1 MSTVSYDEQAPAQHA
16 FTGRRWLFPSAVI
29 HELDPAA
36 GPAGRRPRRT
46 ARDWAVDASC
56 FLLALLVGFLAL
68 LSLGHERGLSPVV
81 AALDPPIGMLACAG
95 IWLRRRWP
103 LGLAVAMVP
112 VGLVSN
118 TAGGAGM
125 VALFT
130 LAVHRP
136 FKDVAWIGGVNLALI
151 PLFYWMRPD
160 PDLPYV
166 PTVVLTALLTVS
178 VTGWGLLV
186 RAKRQLM
193 LSLRDRAR
201 RAETEAR
208 LRAEQ
213 AQRLAREAI
222 AREMHD
228 VLAHRLTLL
237 SVHAGAL
244 EFRPDAP
251 REEVARA
258 AGVIRESAH
267 EALQD
272 LREIIGV
279 LRADEPDEAGRP
291 QPTLVGLGAL
301 VDESREAGMDVTLDH
316 RVADPAAVPASV
328 GRTAYRI
335 AQEALTNARKHAPGT
350 EVTVHVT
357 GSPGD
362 GLTITVRNPRPE
374 TPARPVPGSG
384 QGLIGLTERAT
395 LTGGRLEH
403 GATGGGGF
411 EVRAWLPWGGG
422 GGGGGGGGEGG
433 GEGAANSP
441 LGGDLPYR
449 TA

>member
-1 MSTVSYDEQAPAQHA
+1 MSNDERTRTPGG
-16 FTGRRWLFPSAVI
+16 FTGRRWLFPSALI
-29 HELDPAA
+29 HELDPDA
-36 GPAGRRPRRT
+36 GASGRRPRRT
-46 ARDWAVDASC
+46 ARDWVVDFSC
-56 FLLALLVGFLAL
+56 FLLAVLVGLAAARSL
-68 LSLGHERGLSPVV
+68 PQEAGLPRSLAILDQVLGALSC
-81 AALDPPIGMLACAG
+81 AAV
-95 IWLRRRWP
+95 WLRRRWP
-103 LGLAVAMVP
+103 VGLAVAMVP
-112 VGLVSN
+112 VGLLSN
-118 TAGGAGM
+118 CSGGADM
-125 VALFT
+125 VVLFT

-136 FKDVAWIGGVNLALI
+136 FRYVAWIGGVGLALV
-151 PLFYWMRPD
+151 PLLYWVRPD
-160 PDLPYV
+160 PDLPYAG
-166 PTVVLTALLTVS
+166 VVVFTALLTVS
-178 VTGWGLLV
+178 ITGWGMFV
-186 RAKRQLM
+186 RSKRMLM
-193 LSLRDRAR
+193 LSLRDRAH

-251 REEVARA
+251 REEIARA

-279 LRADEPDEAGRP
+279 LRAGDAEEPSGGRP
-291 QPTLVGLGAL
+291 QPTLAAL
-301 VDESREAGMDVTLDH
+301 DTLVAECREAGMNVTLDH

-350 EVTVHVT
+350 EVAVRLT
-357 GSPGD
+357 GAPGD
-362 GLTITVRNPRPE
+362 GLTITVANPAP
-374 TPARPVPGSG
+374 PAEVPPVPGSG

-395 LTGGRLEH
+395 LAGGHLRH
-403 GATGGGGF
+403 GTRPDGGF
-411 EVRAWLPWGGG
+411 EVRGWLPWPRG
-422 GGGGGGGGEGG
+422 
-433 GEGAANSP
+433 
-441 LGGDLPYR
+441 
-449 TA
+449 

>member
-1 MSTVSYDEQAPAQHA
+1 MSKDEPARAPQEFA
-16 FTGRRWLFPSAVI
+16 GRRWLFPSALM
-29 HELDPAA
+29 HELEPDA
-36 GPAGRRPRRT
+36 GASGRRPRRT
-46 ARDWAVDASC
+46 ARDWVVDFSC
-56 FLLALLVGFLAL
+56 FLLAVVLGLAAAQ
-68 LSLGHERGLSPVV
+68 SLPQEPGLPYSLAV
-81 AALDPPIGMLACAG
+81 LDQVLGALACGAL
-95 IWLRRRWP
+95 WLRRRWP
-103 LGLAVAMVP
+103 VGLAVAMIP
-112 VGLVSN
+112 VGFLSN

-125 VALFT
+125 VVIFT

-136 FKDVAWIGGVNLALI
+136 FRHVAWIGGVELALL
-151 PLFYWMRPD
+151 PLFYWLRPD
-160 PDLPYV
+160 PELPYAGV
-166 PTVVLTALLTVS
+166 VAFTVLLTVS
-178 VTGWGLLV
+178 LIGWGKFV
-186 RAKRQLM
+186 RSKRQLM

-251 REEVARA
+251 RDEIARA

-279 LRADEPDEAGRP
+279 LRAGESDDAAGSRP
-291 QPTLVGLGAL
+291 QPTLAALDAL
-301 VDESREAGMDVTLDH
+301 VGECREAGMKVTLDQ
-316 RVADPAAVPASV
+316 RVTDPAAVPASV

-350 EVTVHVT
+350 DVTVRVT
-357 GSPGD
+357 GAPGS
-362 GLTITVRNPRPE
+362 GLTITVRNPAPE
-374 TPARPVPGSG
+374 SDAAPVPGSG

-395 LTGGRLEH
+395 LTGGSLEH
-403 GATGGGGF
+403 GATADGGF
-411 EVRAWLPWGGG
+411 EVRGWLPWGG
-422 GGGGGGGGEGG
+422 
-433 GEGAANSP
+433 
-441 LGGDLPYR
+441 D
-449 TA
+449 

>member
-1 MSTVSYDEQAPAQHA
+1 M
-16 FTGRRWLFPSAVI
+16 
-29 HELDPAA
+29 HELDPDAGAA
-36 GPAGRRPRRT
+36 DRRPRRT
-46 ARDWAVDASC
+46 ARDWVVDFSC
-56 FLLALLVGFLAL
+56 FLLAVVLGLAAAQS
-68 LSLGHERGLSPVV
+68 LSEEAGLPDSLAVLDQVLG
-81 AALDPPIGMLACAG
+81 ALACGAL
-95 IWLRRRWP
+95 WLRRRWP
-103 LGLAVAMVP
+103 VPLAVAMIP
-112 VGLVSN
+112 VGFLSN

-125 VALFT
+125 VVIFA

-136 FKDVAWIGGVNLALI
+136 FRYVALVGGIDLALL
-151 PLFYWMRPD
+151 PLFYWLRPD
-160 PDLPYV
+160 PELPYAGV
-166 PTVVLTALLTVS
+166 LAFTVLLTLS
-178 VTGWGLLV
+178 LIGWGMFV
-186 RAKRQLM
+186 RSKRQLM

-251 REEVARA
+251 RDEIARA

-279 LRADEPDEAGRP
+279 LRAGESDDAAGSRP
-291 QPTLVGLGAL
+291 QPTLAAL
-301 VDESREAGMDVTLDH
+301 DTLVAECREAGMKVTLDQ
-316 RVADPAAVPASV
+316 RVTDPAALPASV

-350 EVTVHVT
+350 DVTVQVT
-357 GSPGD
+357 GTPGS
-362 GLTITVRNPRPE
+362 GLTITVRNPAPE
-374 TPARPVPGSG
+374 SDVPPVPGSG

-395 LTGGRLEH
+395 LTGGNLEH
-403 GATGGGGF
+403 GATADGGF
-411 EVRAWLPWGGG
+411 EVRGWLPWGG
-422 GGGGGGGGEGG
+422 
-433 GEGAANSP
+433 
-441 LGGDLPYR
+441 D
-449 TA
+449 

>member
-1 MSTVSYDEQAPAQHA
+1 MPQFFA
-16 FTGRRWLFPSAVI
+16 GRRWLLPSAVLN
-29 HELDPAA
+29 ELDPDADR
-36 GPAGRRPRRT
+36 AGRRPRRT
-46 ARDWAVDASC
+46 ARDWLVDFSC
-56 FLLALLVGFLAL
+56 FAVAVVIGLVGAE
-68 LSLGHERGLSPVV
+68 SV
-81 AALDPPIGMLACAG
+81 ADNPHVSDSFAHVDQLIGAVACGAV
-95 IWLRRRWP
+95 WLRRRWP
-103 LGLAVAMVP
+103 LGLAVATVP
-112 VGLVSN
+112 VGVLSD
-118 TAGGAGM
+118 TAGGACLI
-125 VALFT
+125 ALFT

-136 FKDVAWIGGVNLALI
+136 FRYVAWVGGINLALI
-151 PLFYWMRPD
+151 PLYFWLRPD
-160 PDLPYV
+160 ADVPYLAA
-166 PTVVLTALLTVS
+166 VVIVVLLTV
-178 VTGWGLLV
+178 VVIACGMVV
-186 RAKRQLM
+186 RSKRQLM

-251 REEVARA
+251 QEEVARA

-279 LRADEPDEAGRP
+279 LRAGDQDDTGRP
-291 QPTLVGLGAL
+291 QPTLAALDAL
-301 VDESREAGMDVTLDH
+301 VAESREAGMKVTLDL
-316 RVADPAAVPASV
+316 RVTDPATVPASV

-350 EVTVHVT
+350 EVTVSAE
-357 GSPGD
+357 GAPGE
-362 GLTITVRNPRPE
+362 GLTVSVRNPA
-374 TPARPVPGSG
+374 PATEVTPVPGSG

-403 GATGGGGF
+403 GPEADGGF
-411 EVRAWLPWGGG
+411 GVRAWLPWG
-422 GGGGGGGGEGG
+422 
-433 GEGAANSP
+433 
-441 LGGDLPYR
+441 
-449 TA
+449 

>member
-1 MSTVSYDEQAPAQHA
+1 MSTVRGDGTTQVPSVCA
-16 FTGRRWLFPSAVI
+16 GRRWLLPSAVADK
-29 HELDPAA
+29 LDPD
-36 GPAGRRPRRT
+36 AGRSGRSRRT
-46 ARDWAVDASC
+46 ARDWVVDLSC
-56 FLLALLVGFLAL
+56 FLLALAVGLAAGDALSHDPHTPHALAVVDQL
-68 LSLGHERGLSPVV
+68 LGV
-81 AALDPPIGMLACAG
+81 LACAAV
-95 IWLRRRWP
+95 WLRRRWP
-103 LGLAVAMVP
+103 LGLAVAMIP
-112 VGLVSN
+112 VGLLSS
-118 TAGGAGM
+118 TSGGAGA

-136 FKDVAWIGGVNLALI
+136 FRYVAWVGGATLALV
-151 PLFYWMRPD
+151 PVLYWLRPD
-160 PDLPYV
+160 PELSYPGIV
-166 PTVVLTALLTVS
+166 VFAAVLTLS
-178 VTGWGLLV
+178 IIGWGMFV
-186 RAKRQLM
+186 RSKRQLM

-251 REEVARA
+251 REEIARA

-279 LRADEPDEAGRP
+279 LRAGEPDDVGRP
-291 QPTLVGLGAL
+291 QPTLAALDAL
-301 VDESREAGMDVTLDH
+301 VAESREAGMKVTLAH
-316 RVADPAAVPASV
+316 RVTDPAAVPASV

-335 AQEALTNARKHAPGT
+335 VQEGLTNARKHAPGT
-350 EVTVHVT
+350 EVTVT
-357 GSPGD
+357 LAGAPGE
-362 GLTITVRNPRPE
+362 GLVVSVRNPAPE
-374 TPARPVPGSG
+374 GEVPHVPGSG

-395 LTGGRLEH
+395 LAGGSLEH
-403 GATGGGGF
+403 GPTGDGGF
-411 EVRAWLPWGGG
+411 EVRGWLP
-422 GGGGGGGGEGG
+422 
-433 GEGAANSP
+433 
-441 LGGDLPYR
+441 
-449 TA
+449 

>member
-1 MSTVSYDEQAPAQHA
+1 MPTVSGDESAVVPKA
-16 FTGRRWLFPSAVI
+16 FGGRRWLLPSALLA
-29 HELDPAA
+29 EFEPD
-36 GPAGRRPRRT
+36 AGRPGLRPRRT
-46 ARDWAVDASC
+46 GRDWIVDFSC
-56 FLLALLVGFLAL
+56 FFLAVLIGIVGADAVTDNPHVPHDLAVLDQL
-68 LSLGHERGLSPVV
+68 LG
-81 AALDPPIGMLACAG
+81 ALACAAV
-95 IWLRRRWP
+95 WLRRRWP
-103 LGLAVAMVP
+103 VGLAVATLP
-112 VGLVSN
+112 VGMISD
-118 TAGGAGM
+118 TAGGACM
-125 VALFT
+125 IALFT

-136 FKDVAWIGGVNLALI
+136 FRHVAWLGSLNLATVPVYFWL
-151 PLFYWMRPD
+151 RPD
-160 PDLPYV
+160 PELPYV
-166 PTVVLTALLTVS
+166 AAVVLFGALTAALV
-178 VTGWGLLV
+178 GWGMLV

-201 RAETEAR
+201 RAETEAL

-251 REEVARA
+251 RQEVARA

-279 LRADEPDEAGRP
+279 LRAGEGDDGGRP
-291 QPTLVGLGAL
+291 QPTLAAL
-301 VDESREAGMDVTLDH
+301 DLLVAESREAGMKVTLDS
-316 RVADPAAVPASV
+316 RVTDAGAVPASV

-335 AQEALTNARKHAPGT
+335 AQEGLTNARKHAPGT
-350 EVTVHVT
+350 EVTVSVT
-357 GSPGD
+357 GAPGE
-362 GLTITVRNPRPE
+362 GLTVSVRNPPTE
-374 TPARPVPGSG
+374 GEIPPVPGSG

-403 GATGGGGF
+403 GPAADGGF
-411 EVRAWLPWGGG
+411 GLRAWLPWG
-422 GGGGGGGGEGG
+422 
-433 GEGAANSP
+433 
-441 LGGDLPYR
+441 
-449 TA
+449 